1 MRHMAP
7 HQLVP
12 FELPPD
18 WNRPENL
25 APLDGAP
32 FNCVLF
38 PEGAA
43 PSIAAAA
50 SAKGWQAYPLKQAPV
65 KIREGVWPGLRLN
78 QSTSESAGPT
88 GTPWLDANGWVAQL
102 ARAEKPADPCW
113 IRTEIPENASQQPED
128 MFLFAALEPV
138 PYGALR
144 VVALPPS
151 MARPLGAG
159 DAAMRSRW
167 QGFCDLYRWMLAQC
181 AKTSDWAVVARLGI
195 LSNFAGANEF
205 ISGEVLNLAAR
216 RNLAYRVLFKDR
228 VQAEALRGLKAVLYI
243 DVEPPPPPLLKLL
256 DAFVASGGL
265 LLSPP
270 ATAAK
275 FASARAASE
284 VHPRFHLRTY
294 GRGRIAA
301 SKEDWG
307 DPYVVAQDTHLLMS
321 RRHDSVRLFNAGS
334 LQFHH
339 VAAPQGGHETVHLLN
354 YTLRPSANPVSLQSW
369 RTLKSAKFLS
379 AGGREPVPLEI
390 HKQSGYSELHIPAF
404 PMYAAIEL
412 EI

>member
-1 MRHMAP
+1 MAP

-138 PYGALR
+138 PYGGFVLWLCR
-144 VVALPPS
+144 LPWRGLWAP
-151 MARPLGAG
+151 ATRPCGAG
-159 DAAMRSRW
+159 GKDSVICTAGCWRS
-167 QGFCDLYRWMLAQC
+167 
-181 AKTSDWAVVARLGI
+181 
-195 LSNFAGANEF
+195 
-205 ISGEVLNLAAR
+205 AR
-216 RNLAYRVLFKDR
+216 RHLTGRWLPGWESF
-228 VQAEALRGLKAVLYI
+228 
-243 DVEPPPPPLLKLL
+243 PT
-256 DAFVASGGL
+256 
-265 LLSPP
+265 SPGRMSSFR
-270 ATAAK
+270 AK
-275 FASARAASE
+275 C
-284 VHPRFHLRTY
+284 
-294 GRGRIAA
+294 
-301 SKEDWG
+301 
-307 DPYVVAQDTHLLMS
+307 
-321 RRHDSVRLFNAGS
+321 
-334 LQFHH
+334 
-339 VAAPQGGHETVHLLN
+339 
-354 YTLRPSANPVSLQSW
+354 
-369 RTLKSAKFLS
+369 
-379 AGGREPVPLEI
+379 
-390 HKQSGYSELHIPAF
+390 
-404 PMYAAIEL
+404 
-412 EI
+412 